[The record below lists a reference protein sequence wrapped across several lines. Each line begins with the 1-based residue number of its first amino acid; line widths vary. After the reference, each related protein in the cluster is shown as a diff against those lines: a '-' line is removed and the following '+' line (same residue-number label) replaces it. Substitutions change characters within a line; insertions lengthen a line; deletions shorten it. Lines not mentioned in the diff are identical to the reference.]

1 MQITH
6 QEARHL
12 IQSELDGGISI
23 RQRQLLDSH
32 LASCSDCQRYAES
45 IQNVETIL
53 RPLLQRQWNRQ
64 PVPLSMSVL
73 TSRAYPK
80 TSSGMILATRIAAIG
95 VVFAVCLFGAW
106 QFNLSKPISFS
117 SLAASAPPIP
127 VPSTSTKLVIT
138 TQTQPCE
145 ETQYVVRED
154 DTIDSVADKFQVSK
168 EQLLSANNL
177 KPDVMRVG
185 TQLLIPTCNT
195 TPTAYGSTTTFTPT
209 LLQITST
216 PGG

>member
-12 IQSELDGGISI
+12 IQSGLDGGVSI

-73 TSRAYPK
+73 TARAHPK
-80 TSSGMILATRIAAIG
+80 TSPGMILATRIAAIG
-95 VVFAVCLFGAW
+95 VMFVVFLFSAW
-106 QFNLSKPISFS
+106 QFNLSKPISFDPLS
-117 SLAASAPPIP
+117 ASAPIP

-145 ETQYVVRED
+145 ETQYVVREN
-154 DTIDSVADKFQVSK
+154 DTIASVADKFQVSK
-168 EQLLSANNL
+168 EQILSANNL
-177 KPDVMRVG
+177 KPAVMRVG
-185 TQLLIPTCNT
+185 MQLLIPTCNT
-195 TPTAYGSTTTFTPT
+195 TPTANGSTTTFTPT